1 MRRVTRRGKIIVS
14 KPSWATSAISAIPKM
29 TASSLISIILHRGG
43 LGSEGG
49 VQRVGMDFG
58 EREVAI
64 EKAQLVPE
72 FLWLEG
78 LHDRMIGRV
87 GMPGGMPI
95 PRIVTAADM
104 STDETDTQM

>member
-72 FLWLEG
+72 FLLQG
-78 LHDRMIGRV
+78 LHD
-87 GMPGGMPI
+87 
-95 PRIVTAADM
+95 PRRLAGIRGIAFGLLRLPDR
-104 STDETDTQM
+104 SPC